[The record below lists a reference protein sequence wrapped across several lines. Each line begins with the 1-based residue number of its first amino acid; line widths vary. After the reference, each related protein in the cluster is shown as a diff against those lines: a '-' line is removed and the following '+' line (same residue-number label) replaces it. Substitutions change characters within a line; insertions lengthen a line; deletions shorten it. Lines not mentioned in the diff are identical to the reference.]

1 MKKLLATLWIIIIAS
16 VIFITLHF
24 SKPKSDQLENL
35 SPITTNLDQKIS
47 RGKNIQN
54 GNENYEK
61 NGDDFLNKDDLE
73 NAVANYQ
80 KALEIKPDSTDLILK
95 LGDTYLKNNQ
105 TDEARELF
113 TQATKSKPDSID
125 LNIALARTYLSIR
138 QIENA
143 KKIIWN
149 LAQENPRVQYY
160 KGIIT
165 ILYKDFDGAQ
175 KIFQEI
181 AKTIPAPAQSLL
193 ENNQKFLDAYQNFS
207 YYKGSEKTFLE
218 LLLAKAMT
226 ATNEYQA
233 AIPLLYDILNTKNN
247 YRDAWIVLGYAY
259 LNINM
264 PNDAIDAL
272 IQARDLTPQK
282 PETLFY
288 LGLAYFAKDDLDKA
302 IYYIEKADKNG
313 YEPKDQINL
322 KLGDLYL
329 LKQDYQ
335 KSSNNYEKVITKNTK
350 NMDIFVRAVW
360 LNIEH
365 LDQPEKAL
373 ILSRQA
379 LSTHPNDAMSYN
391 LLGWSYT
398 ALGEYDEAKKNLD
411 TAISMQPNLDAANLN
426 YGWLSEKSGDNNQ
439 AKAYYK
445 RAYALGR
452 GNSISKLAATRY
464 NFLNQN
470 GPIPR

>member
-1 MKKLLATLWIIIIAS
+1 MRKLLATLWIVIIAS
-16 VIFITLHF
+16 VVFITFHF
-24 SKPKSDQLENL
+24 SKPKSDQLENQL
-35 SPITTNLDQKIS
+35 PVTTTLDTKIS
-47 RGKNIQN
+47 RGQAVATN
-54 GNENYEK
+54 GNYEK
-61 NGDDFLNKDDLE
+61 TGDDFLNKDDLE
-73 NAVANYQ
+73 NAIANYQ
-80 KALEIKPDSTDLILK
+80 KALTVKPGDIELMLK

-105 TDEARELF
+105 TDEARDLF
-113 TQATKSKPDSID
+113 TEAVKLKPNSID
-125 LNIALARTYLSIR
+125 VNIALARTYLGMR

-143 KKIIWN
+143 KKIIWT
-149 LAQENPRVQYY
+149 LDDKNPRAQYY
-160 KGIIT
+160 KGIIA
-165 ILYKDFDGAQ
+165 ILYKNFAG
-175 KIFQEI
+175 
-181 AKTIPAPAQSLL
+181 AKTIFEDISKLNPKPEQSLL
-193 ENNQKFLDAYQNFS
+193 DNNQKFLDAYQNFS
-207 YYKGSEKTFLE
+207 YYKGSENTYLE

-226 ATNEYQA
+226 STNEYQA

-259 LNINM
+259 LNINK
-264 PNDAIDAL
+264 PNDAVDAL
-272 IQARDLTPQK
+272 IQAKDLTPEK

-302 IYYIEKADKNG
+302 IYYIEKADKQG

-329 LKQDYQ
+329 LKKDYQ
-335 KSSNNYEKVITKNTK
+335 KSSDHYSNVVSTNTK

-360 LNIEH
+360 INIEQ
-365 LDQPEKAL
+365 LNKPDTALALSKKAL
-373 ILSRQA
+373 E
-379 LSTHPNDAMSYN
+379 THPNDAMSYN

-398 ALGEYDEAKKNLD
+398 ALGNFADAKKNLD
-411 TAISMQPNLDAANLN
+411 TAISMQPNLDATNLN

-445 RAYALGR
+445 KAYALGR

-464 NFLNQN
+464 NSLNQN